1 MVLYGAKEIN
11 LVPAMHAALK
21 CGIPY
26 VPVDTLYP
34 VERLKQI
41 IGQVQAQIVI
51 NLSGRKVEGDF
62 TVVDESALQ
71 SIFQTYKDYVS
82 ALKHWVQA
90 DDVCYILFT
99 SGSTGKPKGVQ
110 ICKKNILCFAD
121 WYKRFLSCRSIGST
135 CLNQVSYS
143 FDVSVIPL
151 YVYLPQ
157 LATLFNV
164 DNNMLA
170 DFKILEAV
178 LGKSGLTD
186 WVSTPALFDI
196 CLFL

>member
-1 MVLYGAKEIN
+1 MWILDELQKAQKNTRLAFKYGEETLSFQSLWERSEALAGYLAEHFPAAIKAKTPMVLYGAKEIN

-62 TVVDESALQ
+62 TVVDESALL

-82 ALKHWVQA
+82 A
-90 DDVCYILFT
+90 
-99 SGSTGKPKGVQ
+99 P
-110 ICKKNILCFAD
+110 
-121 WYKRFLSCRSIGST
+121 
-135 CLNQVSYS
+135 
-143 FDVSVIPL
+143 
-151 YVYLPQ
+151 
-157 LATLFNV
+157 
-164 DNNMLA
+164 
-170 DFKILEAV
+170 
-178 LGKSGLTD
+178 
-186 WVSTPALFDI
+186 
-196 CLFL
+196 